1 MKIKIKE
8 LGIDLNTDEYT
19 DKQLYDL
26 HTYYYQQDLRDVAQ
40 KFTDEIE
47 NRKRKADK
55 VDEDI

>member
-1 MKIKIKE
+1 MRIKIKE
-8 LGIDLNTDEYT
+8 LGIDLDTDEYT

-26 HTYYYQQDLRDVAQ
+26 HAYYYQQDLRDVAH
-40 KFTDEIE
+40 KFIDELE